1 MAKTRWYYMHTLD
14 GHPAAYD
21 GRQVHFMT
29 HGDALLVDSLKE
41 LRAQQKASALWR
53 ESKGYKD
60 NFPYGY
66 RRVRLPKTQSSQGSV

>member
-1 MAKTRWYYMHTLD
+1 MAKTRWYYLHTLD

-29 HGDALLVDSLKE
+29 HGNSLVASLKE

-60 NFPYGY
+60 NYYPYGY
-66 RRVRLPKTQSSQGSV
+66 RRVRLP